1 MSTFAPQESA
11 FGELLTA
18 RLIPQA
24 AWRFDYGINTRIVNV
39 TTANGGTVTADGNRA
54 KLTSSAHIAGLARVE
69 TLKRLRYSP
78 GEGGLLRITFVHA
91 TPKALSKQF
100 FGLGDTADRL
110 YFGYDGLDWGVG
122 RRRSGTDH
130 FVKLESFSG
139 SNPGLDFTKGNVYQI
154 RYQWLGYGYLRFY
167 CLNPDGENLGY
178 SLMHTIAYPNTS
190 PDVHILN
197 PTLPIFAEVQNAGNN
212 TSLVA
217 YTPSAAAF
225 VEGEGGDQGNPLDV
239 FNSYDRTTS
248 FNDTNN
254 NHLLTIRN
262 KSTFLTLAN
271 RVPVQVN
278 SITLSRGTGAALT
291 TVRLYRSA
299 TTAGA
304 LAYTDVDASNSPVD
318 ASPTTTT
325 ITSVNPER
333 SYSLPAGNLPTIE
346 FRPGEMV
353 LQPGETLSVGVQDSG
368 VQATE
373 ITATVNWSELF

>member
-1 MSTFAPQESA
+1 MSQYAPQESA

-24 AWRFDYGINTRIVNV
+24 AWRFDYGINTRIVKT

-54 KLTSSAHIAGLARVE
+54 KLTSSAHVAGLARVE
-69 TLKRLRYSP
+69 TLKRLRYAL

-91 TPKALSKQF
+91 TPKALSKQY
-100 FGLGDTADRL
+100 FGLGDTVDRL

-130 FVKLESFSG
+130 FIKLASFSG
-139 SNPGLDFTKGNVYQI
+139 SNPGLDFANGNVYQI

-190 PDVHILN
+190 ADVHILN
-197 PTLPIFAEVQNAGNN
+197 PTLPIFAEVENAGNN
-212 TSLVA
+212 SSIVA

-225 VEGEGGDQGNPLDV
+225 VEGETGDQGNPLDV
-239 FNSYDRTTS
+239 FNSYDRTAS
-248 FNDTNN
+248 FSDANN

-262 KSTFLTLAN
+262 KSAFLAIAN
-271 RVPVQVN
+271 RVPVQIN
-278 SITLSRGTGAALT
+278 SITLSRGSGAAST
-291 TVRLYRSA
+291 TARLYRSA

-304 LAYTDVDASNSPVD
+304 LVYTDVDASNSPVD

-325 ITSVNPER
+325 VTSSNAER
-333 SYSLPAGNLPTIE
+333 AFSLPAGALFPIE
-346 FRPGEMV
+346 FKPGEMV
-353 LQPGETLSVGVQDSG
+353 LQPGESLTIGIQNSG

-373 ITATVNWSELF
+373 VVATVNWSELF